1 MTLWIYIFFTNNVT
15 NFQLLLVRHF
25 SSFLVRICGVIPK
38 YPQQFPIL
46 SFCSLLFRNDCI
58 WRANSLA
65 LLWFHCLIIRGHQA
79 INSTESPSAEAVSA
93 AGSAAACCSVSVSS
107 PANTATGKSVYAH
120 IASECSGAWSEKE
133 PAQLSRFFFWPSP
146 TTFGGYMR
154 IHRFTGRRIRRGWNT
169 DRTAGGCGTSRTH
182 RFGRGRLCAVYRL
195 MASNY

>member
-133 PAQLSRFFFWPSP
+133 PAQSAPTDNEVFGKVIGMAKARENIEYKSLDFTRCFSFYSHIRFLKIFPIQW
-146 TTFGGYMR
+146 
-154 IHRFTGRRIRRGWNT
+154 
-169 DRTAGGCGTSRTH
+169 
-182 RFGRGRLCAVYRL
+182 L
-195 MASNY
+195 